1 MFWYIFYKRHLALLR
16 GIAFFFM
23 GLIVAFIIALNQVNL
38 ESLRGSILGMLR
50 ETTNMPIEIDG
61 KISWR
66 FSLQPEIELN
76 GVRIP
81 NADWAKNKNLFV
93 AEKIDV
99 RLDLLS
105 LLKPHPVVRHIKVY
119 NAEIALEKNAKG
131 EDSIVYID
139 SQKTPEQPEDE
150 NPEQPQQPLYPVA
163 LMPFSGLE
171 IQNITADIYGNQYSL
186 SGFAMRNYMRE
197 DNIEYSG
204 WVKPYEINFPFVI
217 QFSQYNSERKI
228 YPLRIALATGA
239 EPLIADVALE
249 GTSKAPIDFVVH
261 GEIPDLA
268 KSGRWFNFDVE
279 EMPKISLNIAG
290 GIDRKKISFRKSSLS
305 IYGIDVDFSGSYD
318 WSKKIPVIKAKFSF
332 DELNLYKSFPEWYGA
347 GKEWV
352 HPNRDLNVFHDMP
365 LFGEYLYNIDAD
377 VELSLKRFVVY
388 RSLDLTDMKA
398 VAHVK
403 NHHVLLDVTTGF
415 ADGKLDAAIV
425 ADIDDKGVYT
435 VRAAANG
442 ERIYVGGILSEINV
456 NNVISGLPV
465 NLAFYVEARGANMS
479 QIMQTITGPVIVYSV
494 DRGFA
499 HADLVE
505 YMYGGD
511 FLTSLRHNV
520 EDIFTGNKRDMIV
533 IDSAIAN
540 LKLRNGLIETQNGVA
555 VETHVINMRL
565 AGELDLGKETIQMSL
580 ASVPVRGLK
589 ISLSGNLVNAMQI
602 TGNLAE
608 PDFKINGA
616 AVAGKVGSA
625 VGIGLLLSPLTGGL
639 SIAGG
644 LVVGLLAGDMLESWL
659 ADDNPY
665 KTARKKGAPRKRGD
679 PEWMDKPIKVLV
691 QDFFATKE

>member
-204 WVKPYEINFPFVI
+204 WVKPYEINIPFVI

-290 GIDRKKISFRKSSLS
+290 GIDRKKISFRKW
-305 IYGIDVDFSGSYD
+305 YV
-318 WSKKIPVIKAKFSF
+318 F
-332 DELNLYKSFPEWYGA
+332 D
-347 GKEWV
+347 
-352 HPNRDLNVFHDMP
+352 
-365 LFGEYLYNIDAD
+365 
-377 VELSLKRFVVY
+377 
-388 RSLDLTDMKA
+388 
-398 VAHVK
+398 
-403 NHHVLLDVTTGF
+403 
-415 ADGKLDAAIV
+415 
-425 ADIDDKGVYT
+425 
-435 VRAAANG
+435 
-442 ERIYVGGILSEINV
+442 
-456 NNVISGLPV
+456 
-465 NLAFYVEARGANMS
+465 
-479 QIMQTITGPVIVYSV
+479 
-494 DRGFA
+494 
-499 HADLVE
+499 
-505 YMYGGD
+505 
-511 FLTSLRHNV
+511 
-520 EDIFTGNKRDMIV
+520 
-533 IDSAIAN
+533 
-540 LKLRNGLIETQNGVA
+540 
-555 VETHVINMRL
+555 
-565 AGELDLGKETIQMSL
+565 
-580 ASVPVRGLK
+580 
-589 ISLSGNLVNAMQI
+589 
-602 TGNLAE
+602 
-608 PDFKINGA
+608 
-616 AVAGKVGSA
+616 
-625 VGIGLLLSPLTGGL
+625 
-639 SIAGG
+639 
-644 LVVGLLAGDMLESWL
+644 
-659 ADDNPY
+659 
-665 KTARKKGAPRKRGD
+665 
-679 PEWMDKPIKVLV
+679 
-691 QDFFATKE
+691 

>member
-23 GLIVAFIIALNQVNL
+23 GLIVAIIIALNQVSL
-38 ESLRGSILGMLR
+38 ESLRGNILDMLR

-66 FSLQPEIELN
+66 FSLRPEIELN
-76 GVRIP
+76 DVRVP

-93 AEKIDV
+93 AKKIDV

-105 LLKPHPVVRHIKVY
+105 LFKPHPVVRNIKVY
-119 NAEIALEKNAKG
+119 DVEISLEKNAKG
-131 EDSIVYID
+131 ENSVVYID
-139 SQKTPEQPEDE
+139 SQKALEQPETE
-150 NPEQPQQPLYPVA
+150 VVEQPQYPVE

-171 IQNITADIYGNQYSL
+171 IQNVTADIYGKRYSL
-186 SGFAMRNYMRE
+186 SGFAMRDYMRE

-204 WVKPYEINFPFVI
+204 WIKPYDANFPFVI
-217 QFSQYNSERKI
+217 QFSGYNAERKI
-228 YPLRIALATGA
+228 YPVRIALATGA

-249 GTSKAPIDFVVH
+249 GTSKAPIDFVIH
-261 GEIPDLA
+261 GEIPDPA
-268 KSGRWFNFDVE
+268 KSSRWFNFNLE

-318 WSKKIPVIKAKFSF
+318 WSKKIPVIKAKISF

-352 HPNRDLNVFHDMP
+352 HPNRELNVFHDMP

-377 VELSLKRFVVY
+377 LDVFLKRFVVY
-388 RSLDLTDMKA
+388 RSLDLTDMKVKA
-398 VAHVK
+398 RVK
-403 NHHVLLDVTTGF
+403 NHHVIADVTTGF
-415 ADGKLDAAIV
+415 ADGNITASII
-425 ADIDDKGVYT
+425 ADIDEKGVYT
-435 VRAAANG
+435 ARAAANG
-442 ERIYVGGILSEINV
+442 EHIYVGGILSEINV

-465 NLAFYVEARGANMS
+465 NLDFYVEARGADMS

-540 LKLRNGLIETQNGVA
+540 VKLRDGLIETQNGVA

-565 AGELDLGKETIQMSL
+565 AGELDLGKEIIQMSL

-608 PDFKINGA
+608 PDFKISGA

-639 SIAGG
+639 SIVGG
-644 LVVGLLAGDMLESWL
+644 LAVGLLAGDMLESWL